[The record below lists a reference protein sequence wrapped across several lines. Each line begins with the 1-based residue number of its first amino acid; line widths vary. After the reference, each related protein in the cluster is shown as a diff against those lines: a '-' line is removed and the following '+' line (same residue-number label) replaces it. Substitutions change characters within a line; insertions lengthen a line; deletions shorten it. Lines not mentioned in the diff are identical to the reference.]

1 MTIACAGFRPALLY
15 SGSLHSLK
23 PIQAGGLG
31 LGIDPEADYENETV
45 AVAPGDVVLLSSAGM
60 LSAVNLQGA
69 EFGLGRLEQ
78 VLLAHHQAPPAKI
91 IAELEKALRKFCAGL
106 ARRDD
111 ITVIAL
117 KFPDHPSLAIAPA
130 ASEPANHPLPA
141 ERRFSA
147 VESELPEILRFVA
160 GHVRH
165 AGMSASCRQDLELAI
180 EEVVV
185 NICHHGYGQK
195 PGPLILRIVDSPSGS
210 FQVEIEDE
218 GPEFNP
224 LAQSLPDATTP
235 LENWKVGGLG
245 ILLVRRAVDNVD
257 YERRNGRNLL
267 RLRMV
272 PKG

>member
-1 MTIACAGFRPALLY
+1 
-15 SGSLHSLK
+15 
-23 PIQAGGLG
+23 
-31 LGIDPEADYENETV
+31 
-45 AVAPGDVVLLSSAGM
+45 
-60 LSAVNLQGA
+60 
-69 EFGLGRLEQ
+69 
-78 VLLAHHQAPPAKI
+78 
-91 IAELEKALRKFCAGL
+91 
-106 ARRDD
+106 
-111 ITVIAL
+111 
-117 KFPDHPSLAIAPA
+117 
-130 ASEPANHPLPA
+130 
-141 ERRFSA
+141 
-147 VESELPEILRFVA
+147 
-160 GHVRH
+160 
-165 AGMSASCRQDLELAI
+165 MSASCRQDLELAI

-257 YERRNGRNLL
+257 YERRDGRNLL